1 MTKKKNK
8 YTEGDFFD
16 FMQNK
21 IWPLITDYIDT
32 HTDDDEFNKDYYND
46 RAALILAYGD
56 GGMANWGTQDAL
68 YQRVGNI
75 MFESLKKGI
84 MTKKDLEHL
93 CNGVIE
99 HYEEYLNESEEV

>member
-1 MTKKKNK
+1 MEKKTDYKA
-8 YTEGDFFD
+8 GDYFD
-16 FMQNK
+16 FMQDV
-21 IWPLITDYIDT
+21 IWPLITDYIDART
-32 HTDDDEFNKDYYND
+32 YDKEFNKDFDNGH
-46 RAALILAYGD
+46 AALILAYGD

-84 MTKKDLEHL
+84 MTKKQLKNL

-99 HYEEYLNESEEV
+99 HYEEYINGTEKV